1 MYGILAM
8 QDLLSRLQLRHFRL
22 VRAVSETGQLSLAA
36 ELLAMTQPAASRAL
50 AEVERL
56 LGQRLFARH
65 PKGMTPTPEGEVLA
79 RHAAELL
86 GGLDLAAEE
95 IASFR
100 QGRSGRA
107 RVGAVTGA
115 ALEYVM
121 PSVRALKA
129 QAPEAEIRVDVAP
142 STELMAGLM
151 NGELDFVLC
160 RVPPGTDPRRL
171 EILRGRVEHLSFLV
185 RHGHP
190 LAQVVAVPLSALE
203 PYSFIMQAPGMPIR
217 EAVDQAH
224 VAAGLRPPRDV
235 VDTASVLMVIAYLG
249 SSNAVSPAAREV
261 ADLLRQTS
269 GGGIAALDMK
279 DALTLSPYHL
289 IRRRGRQLTPLAQRL
304 IDLVLDRLRA

>member
-224 VAAGLRPPRDV
+224 VAAGHARNR
-235 VDTASVLMVIAYLG
+235 
-249 SSNAVSPAAREV
+249 SSTRS
-261 ADLLRQTS
+261 
-269 GGGIAALDMK
+269 
-279 DALTLSPYHL
+279 
-289 IRRRGRQLTPLAQRL
+289 IRRWASGVSCRPRRRIRWYGDSVRASFMSSAAIPPPLVWRSRSATS
-304 IDLVLDRLRA
+304 RAAGETAFELPR